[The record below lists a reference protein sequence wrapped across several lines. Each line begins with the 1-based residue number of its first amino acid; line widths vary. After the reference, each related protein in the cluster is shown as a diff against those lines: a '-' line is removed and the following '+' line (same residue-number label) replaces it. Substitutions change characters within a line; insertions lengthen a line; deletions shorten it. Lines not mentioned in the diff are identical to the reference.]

1 MSNPTKENNP
11 AQRITISAASGP
23 GALVENAWQDVGAS
37 FERFCL
43 TAVIATL
50 SGMLEEDA
58 VRLCGSRY
66 GRAVGK
72 EGHRWGKTRGKVG
85 FHGGKVEIERP
96 RVRAC
101 TGGELALPSWT
112 AAQSE
117 DLLGKWVVNL
127 MLINVSTRRFGRAV
141 RLPESDVPAPKG
153 ESVSKSA
160 VSRRFVALSATRM
173 KEWMSSDLSGLD
185 LLIIQIDGMH
195 MDDDLMLVGA
205 VGIDG
210 VEEKYPLGAIEGATE
225 NAAVVQALL
234 GFFYAPVDNLA
245 CRRREALAADFLL
258 KNGNAAGRVALV
270 ALVDGI
276 DDVEVR
282 PRPAV
287 AAGVA
292 QVAACIVTELLAV
305 RRVVALGSGFAGQ
318 KHREQNQYGQ
328 SCHGWERPLQ

>member
-1 MSNPTKENNP
+1 
-11 AQRITISAASGP
+11 
-23 GALVENAWQDVGAS
+23 
-37 FERFCL
+37 
-43 TAVIATL
+43 
-50 SGMLEEDA
+50 
-58 VRLCGSRY
+58 
-66 GRAVGK
+66 
-72 EGHRWGKTRGKVG
+72 
-85 FHGGKVEIERP
+85 
-96 RVRAC
+96 
-101 TGGELALPSWT
+101 
-112 AAQSE
+112 
-117 DLLGKWVVNL
+117 
-127 MLINVSTRRFGRAV
+127 
-141 RLPESDVPAPKG
+141 
-153 ESVSKSA
+153 
-160 VSRRFVALSATRM
+160 M

-258 KNGNAAGRVALV
+258 ENGNAAGRVALV

-292 QVAACIVTELLAV
+292 QVAACIVPKLLAV

-318 KHREQNQYGQ
+318 KHREQNQ
-328 SCHGWERPLQ
+328 